1 MEATAYLQDLIAAGF
16 MAPEMSYLACD
27 PSKLARA
34 RKAAMESSREKD
46 KVKYETEKIVGIGY
60 DGRRDKHMQAMLAD
74 SSGKLKMRMVTEENE
89 PVTIEPSGRYLSHL
103 TPETPVHPE
112 KPT

>member
-1 MEATAYLQDLIAAGF
+1 MVATAYLQDLIAAGF

-46 KVKYETEKIVGIGY
+46 MEKY
-60 DGRRDKHMQAMLAD
+60 DLRD
-74 SSGKLKMRMVTEENE
+74 
-89 PVTIEPSGRYLSHL
+89 
-103 TPETPVHPE
+103 
-112 KPT
+112 